1 MPAMESAIEAAQM
14 LATLRKSGETIAELP
29 GHCKPASLEEGY
41 AIQRAFLEH
50 WPDDLVGWK
59 VGATSPASQQLFG
72 VTAPIYGPF
81 FKGDVFE
88 SPAAIPNGHL
98 VHKIVECEY
107 VFLLSQD
114 FPPRA
119 APYQASELRRGIGA
133 VAPAF
138 ELVSPRFD
146 AIPKGDAPS
155 TIADCAIN
163 GGIVLGELKQEWT
176 DDELS
181 SQEVIL
187 NVDGKCVAQGSGA
200 DVLGHPMNALLWQI
214 NALSEAGLTA
224 RAGQFIATGT
234 TTGVTIVRQG
244 EACEADFG
252 TLGRVQARFV

>member
-1 MPAMESAIEAAQM
+1 M
-14 LATLRKSGETIAELP
+14 LAELRKSGVTIAELP
-29 GHCKPASLEEGY
+29 GHCKPASLAEGY

-50 WPDDLVGWK
+50 WPDDLAGWK
-59 VGATSPASQQLFG
+59 VGATSPASQQLFN

-81 FKGDVFE
+81 FKADVFK

-107 VFLLSQD
+107 VFLLSED

-133 VAPAF
+133 IAPAF

-163 GGIVLGELKQEWT
+163 GGIVLGEINEEWA
-176 DDELS
+176 DDDLS
-181 SQEVIL
+181 SPEIKLQ
-187 NVDGKCVAQGSGA
+187 VDGKCVAQGSGA
-200 DVLGHPMNALLWQI
+200 DVLGHPINALLWQI
-214 NALSEAGLTA
+214 NALSKAGLTA
-224 RAGQFIATGT
+224 RAGQLIATGT
-234 TTGVTIVRQG
+234 CTGVTIVQQG
-244 EACEADFG
+244 QECMADFG
-252 TLGRVQARFV
+252 ALGAVHAKFL